1 MAVACVDAFAV
12 SLWLQRQIRYSI
24 ISVRKRNEEKDEGK
38 DDVCIFSFWD
48 CFALAKRESTREYL
62 LYPSLVVRVLGS
74 VILEVFDLRSLDPA
88 IFFGCNLVRVVSMG
102 SLLLLTDGAL
112 ELSYQQLTLLLWRCK
127 YKHVPPI
134 CSCRVATTTCLLHIC
149 SGSVVPFSH
158 LPPARAY
165 STDVAYGGKAIAVF
179 LGVEYDKK
187 KTSMEDSIRTVHQ
200 LSLQE

>member
-1 MAVACVDAFAV
+1 MNNKILLARCESLFTMAWPWRVWMRSPSVCGCKGRLDTPLLV
-12 SLWLQRQIRYSI
+12 SVSGMKKKTREKTMFVSFPFGIALLWQ
-24 ISVRKRNEEKDEGK
+24 
-38 DDVCIFSFWD
+38 
-48 CFALAKRESTREYL
+48 RESTREYL

-165 STDVAYGGKAIAVF
+165 STDVAYGGK
-179 LGVEYDKK
+179 L
-187 KTSMEDSIRTVHQ
+187 
-200 LSLQE
+200 